1 MLQVLIVY
9 FNYDFAFVEALTD
22 GLIFNILYAAI
33 ALIIWFVVRYSNVE
47 NQGWFVI
54 LLNHLGTVFI
64 VTFFW
69 IFAGTFLLKST
80 FGFSDAYNTFLDESF
95 VWRIISGVFL
105 YFVIILIY
113 YLIIYYADL
122 QDKIRQEAELKLTIK
137 ETELNALKSQI
148 NPHFLFNSLNSIS
161 SLTITTPA
169 KAQEMIIKLGEYLRY
184 SLMHDETNLTKFST
198 ELDNAMTYMEIEKI
212 RFGDKLKIKNKI
224 DAICLQKEIPAMILQ
239 PLYEN
244 AIKHGVY
251 ESTGVVTIQTNCV
264 FNNNVM
270 EVVIKN
276 DYDPTSVQRKGE
288 GIGLKNVKNRMKLI
302 FGRTDLVEI
311 KKEES
316 TFEVKLVFPEIH

>member
-1 MLQVLIVY
+1 M
-9 FNYDFAFVEALTD
+9 
-22 GLIFNILYAAI
+22 
-33 ALIIWFVVRYSNVE
+33 
-47 NQGWFVI
+47 
-54 LLNHLGTVFI
+54 
-64 VTFFW
+64 
-69 IFAGTFLLKST
+69 
-80 FGFSDAYNTFLDESF
+80 DAY
-95 VWRIISGVFL
+95 
-105 YFVIILIY
+105 
-113 YLIIYYADL
+113 
-122 QDKIRQEAELKLTIK
+122 
-137 ETELNALKSQI
+137 
-148 NPHFLFNSLNSIS
+148 
-161 SLTITTPA
+161 
-169 KAQEMIIKLGEYLRY
+169 
-184 SLMHDETNLTKFST
+184 
-198 ELDNAMTYMEIEKI
+198 
-212 RFGDKLKIKNKI
+212 
-224 DAICLQKEIPAMILQ
+224 LQKEIPAMILQ